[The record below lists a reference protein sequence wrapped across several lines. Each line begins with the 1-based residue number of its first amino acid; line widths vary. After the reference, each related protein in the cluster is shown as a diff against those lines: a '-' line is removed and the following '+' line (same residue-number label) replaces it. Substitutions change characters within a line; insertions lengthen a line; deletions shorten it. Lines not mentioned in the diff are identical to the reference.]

1 MVQVSTL
8 VSFPGQP
15 VRVPLSMPEGFPFGE
30 AVWVPS
36 PIQVRLFTPN
46 APIDPVE
53 PISEIIGF
61 TAVSPADTAAT
72 QSWLKPAWIWQ
83 TLSPDDV
90 TEAPTGPI
98 YWMLFVR
105 LPERFDAPNLRG
117 TQEGRDQAL
126 ILQIGNERFPVRL
139 APDPNELPSGRISQ
153 LEADPA
159 QWLALGDQLAAEA
172 MDPTRRW
179 RVELLL
185 DRFPA
190 PKLFSTTTLD
200 ERFPLGDPV
209 LRGLTNSLET
219 EWRAVLSE
227 LATTEPDLAAS
238 VLARLTHIVRL
249 PSGDLLPAWPTD
261 GLAENQLLPALLS
274 RTLSRE
280 ERLEAARRYLD
291 TRPRTRV
298 TVLDD
303 AGQSLTLENL
313 SRFRD
318 DDEIAEQIF
327 TTRGARLLIT
337 NLTPGNRVLTLGSP
351 GEFDS
356 RVQRLSP
363 FASIEAPFEPK
374 LVTQYFDDEPTTQQ
388 AVTADAV
395 VRDEGRETRISFRV
409 APGIVRRPGLQIG
422 PALEPW
428 TLDAWNSDSV
438 RSTRADL
445 QTGLLLYRDDRDDR
459 WKLLIEARTT
469 SDMDNRQDE
478 SVTVFVGPYGAPLAT
493 LVVKANDPRTAH
505 RSDRWSS
512 IVELPAALEP
522 VLVEKSLAFGFV
534 RTGPGGNRSSWPRP
548 LLPGQSEPG
557 RIRLDLRDWNE
568 SR

>member
-1 MVQVSTL
+1 MQVSTL

-15 VRVPLSMPEGFPFGE
+15 VRVPLAMPEGFPFGE

-46 APIDPVE
+46 DPIDPVE

-61 TAVSPADTAAT
+61 TAISPVDLGAR
-72 QSWLKPAWIWQ
+72 QSWLKPAWNWQ
-83 TLSPDDV
+83 TLSPDEV

-105 LPERFDAPNLRG
+105 LPERFDAPNIRG
-117 TQEGRDQAL
+117 QQDGRDQAL
-126 ILQIGNERFPVRL
+126 ILQIGDERFPVRL
-139 APDPNELPSGRISQ
+139 APNPSELPTGRIPQ

-190 PKLFSTTTLD
+190 PKLFATATLD
-200 ERFPLGDPV
+200 ERFPLSDPV

-219 EWRAVLSE
+219 EWRAVLSD
-227 LATTEPDLAAS
+227 LAATEPDLAAS
-238 VLARLTHIVRL
+238 VLAKLTHIVRM

-261 GLAENQLLPALLS
+261 GLAETQLLPALLS

-280 ERLEAARRYLD
+280 ERVEAARRYLD

-303 AGQSLTLENL
+303 AGQSLTLQNL

-356 RVQRLSP
+356 RIQRLSP
-363 FASIEAPFEPK
+363 FASVEALFEPK
-374 LVTQYFDDEPTTQQ
+374 LVSQLSDSAPAAQG
-388 AVTADAV
+388 AVTADAIL
-395 VRDEGRETRISFRV
+395 RDEGRETRVSFRV

-445 QTGLLLYRDDRDDR
+445 QTGLLLYRDDRDQR

-469 SDMDNRQDE
+469 SDLEDRQDE
-478 SVTVFVGPYGAPLAT
+478 SVSVFIGPYGSPIAT
-493 LVVKANDPRTAH
+493 LVIDAKDPQTAH

-512 IVELPAALEP
+512 IIELPAALQP
-522 VLVEKSLAFGFV
+522 ILAEEWLTVGFI
-534 RTGPGGNRSSWPRP
+534 RIGPGGSKSSWPRP

-557 RIRLDLRDWNE
+557 RIRLDLRDWSE